1 MVRAIEFLTGE
12 QGLVGWPY
20 GTAPN
25 DVAPCW
31 HERTCMTI
39 VMHGGLLRCM
49 HTKKEISIWG
59 PLLGSFQHVSPRV
72 RLQGVC
78 LFGGLVGYIYS
89 CGSLNGSLNNNST
102 SRYLGQDPLP
112 SWWRKLPL
120 PVLTKVTAWEPRCHW
135 STCMH
140 AASGYAYAHIKL
152 QFEGTRQLEHEPIS
166 NLPLFVNIEP
176 RHLVQISQPW
186 KTYKGYESLSKST
199 DGVCKFLCAI
209 FVYPFNNRN
218 VLSIHASSLV
228 TGLESTVTVTGSGSL
243 FFRYYI

>member
-1 MVRAIEFLTGE
+1 MCLLEF
-12 QGLVGWPY
+12 
-20 GTAPN
+20 
-25 DVAPCW
+25 
-31 HERTCMTI
+31 
-39 VMHGGLLRCM
+39 
-49 HTKKEISIWG
+49 
-59 PLLGSFQHVSPRV
+59 VSKV
-72 RLQGVC
+72 FVC
-78 LFGGLVGYIYS
+78 LGDWLDT
-89 CGSLNGSLNNNST
+89 ST
-102 SRYLGQDPLP
+102 VVDPSMDPSIIIRLPVRYLGQDPLP

-135 STCMH
+135 SACMH